1 MTRILV
7 TGGAGFI
14 GSHLCDYFAEGGNV
28 VAAVDNLSLGKES
41 NISHLL
47 GKNNF
52 RFYKQDLLNL
62 VQMAGIFEKEKF
74 EEVYHL
80 AANSDI
86 AQSGKNPDVDMNN
99 TLMTTYSILK
109 LMKQYKVGKII
120 FSSSSAIYGE
130 TKNRILE
137 NFGPLFPLSHYGA
150 AKLSSEA
157 FISSFAENYNLQ
169 AWILRFPNVIG
180 PRATHGVLFDLI
192 NKIKNNPAQIEVLGD
207 GEQNKPYLY
216 VKDLI
221 DAIVFVRHN
230 SHKKINV
237 FNIGVESR
245 TKVKTIAKMIID
257 QLNLKTSIRY
267 TGGDRGWVGDVP
279 AFEYDLTEINKLG
292 WKAKYS
298 SDGAV
303 RMSIKELISE

>member
-14 GSHLCDYFAEGGNV
+14 GSHLCEHLVKGNNV
-28 VAAVDNLSLGKES
+28 VAAADNLSLGRES
-41 NISHLL
+41 NISGLL
-47 GKNNF
+47 ETSNF
-52 RFYKQDLLNL
+52 HFYKEDILNYE
-62 VQMAGIFEKEKF
+62 QMARIFEIERF

-86 AQSGKNPDVDMNN
+86 AQSGKNPDIDTDN
-99 TLMTTYSILK
+99 TFITTYTILK
-109 LMKQYKVGKII
+109 LMKEYNVKKII
-120 FSSSSAIYGE
+120 FSSTSAVYGE
-130 TKNRILE
+130 TKERISE
-137 NFGPLFPLSHYGA
+137 DFGPLFPLSHYGA
-150 AKLSSEA
+150 AKLASEA

-216 VKDLI
+216 VKDLVEAMI
-221 DAIVFVRHN
+221 FVRNN
-230 SHKKINV
+230 SNEKINV

-245 TKVKTIAKMIID
+245 TKVKTIAKMIIE
-257 QLNLKTSIRY
+257 QLRPETLVSY

-279 AFEYDLTEINKLG
+279 AFEYDLTKIHKLG
-292 WKAKYS
+292 WKAAYS
-298 SDGAV
+298 SDDAI
-303 RMSIKELISE
+303 RMSIRELIK

>member
-7 TGGAGFI
+7 TGGVGFI
-14 GSHLCDYFAEGGNV
+14 GSHLCDYFVEGGNV
-28 VAAVDNLSLGKES
+28 VAAIDNLSLGKES

-47 GKNNF
+47 QKNNF
-52 RFYKQDLLNL
+52 HFYKQDLLNSA
-62 VQMAGIFEKEKF
+62 QMAGIFEKEKF

-86 AQSGKNPDVDMNN
+86 AQSSKNPDVDMNN

-109 LMKQYKVGKII
+109 LMNQYKVGKII

-130 TKNRILE
+130 TKNRISE
-137 NFGPLFPLSHYGA
+137 DFGPLFPLSHYGA
-150 AKLSSEA
+150 AKLASEA

-221 DAIVFVRHN
+221 DAIVFVRNH

-257 QLNLKTSIRY
+257 QLHLETSICY

-298 SDGAV
+298 SDDAV